1 MLKQLSFD
9 KNVLQYYGAFEVC
22 GTPVLVMQMGNLAC
36 CSVCCDYFCCC

>member
-22 GTPVLVMQMGNLAC
+22 GTPVLVTSMGTFPFALYVA
-36 CSVCCDYFCCC
+36 SFHT

>member
-22 GTPVLVMQMGNLAC
+22 GTPVLVSQMGNLALCAVCWSQSC
-36 CSVCCDYFCCC
+36 C